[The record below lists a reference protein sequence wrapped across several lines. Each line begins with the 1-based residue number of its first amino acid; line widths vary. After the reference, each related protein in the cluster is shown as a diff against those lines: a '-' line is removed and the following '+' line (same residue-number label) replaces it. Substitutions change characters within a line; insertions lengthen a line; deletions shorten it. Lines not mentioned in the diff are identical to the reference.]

1 MINFYL
7 INFLIVNLL
16 NIFYLGELFD
26 AYLNREISHKTRIIM
41 VMRAYFFLNFWKS
54 YIEKASEKTSKEWY
68 STTRSFISI
77 QSYHIFKSLAE
88 SLVLLIISHRDYYED
103 YPLLPW
109 EHGTEALEHVFGL
122 ARQLIPDFTAYEF
135 FKILRRVMHRDKILR
150 TGDFGM
156 KKEKV
161 SATGLSN
168 LI

>member
-88 SLVLLIISHRDYYED
+88 SLVLLIILHRDYYED

-135 FKILRRVMHRDKILR
+135 FKILRRVMHCDKILR